1 MTEDLELHVGL
12 SGEKA
17 FAASV
22 AQMTAAVAR
31 MEATI
36 AKMPQA
42 TTPAAK
48 GIDSVGNAAKSSG
61 SMLTSFG
68 GIVSALAAGAVGM
81 LANRSID
88 LAKAYEIT
96 SLQLEVFTGSAEAA
110 KQTLDQFNKIA
121 DATPFENYEVESVGK
136 KLLAFGIGLGEVEAK
151 ILEVGNA
158 SAQSGKP
165 LEELGVLYGK
175 AKVAGTLFAE
185 DINQF
190 IEAGVP
196 IIEALAKQM
205 GTTADQVKKLGSEGK
220 ITFPVFEAA
229 FSSLYGTG
237 GKFGGMMDK
246 LATSSEGLM
255 STMRGDFNKAMREAG
270 QQILPLVVE
279 SMKKL
284 LPLAKA
290 AVGIFGDVAKSA
302 LQMGLFLADN
312 SAILI
317 AGAGAYLA
325 YSSAAISARVATL
338 AASAATAISTAYTT
352 AAIGVQAAYITV
364 TNALTGT
371 ITLATAAQRIMNLVM
386 ASNPLGLVIVG
397 VTALVA
403 AYVALSGSTK
413 ELTKEQAYHA
423 DLSKQVADG
432 FGKESAGAA
441 ILFDKLEKLNPKS
454 AEAKTVRD
462 EINTTYKTYLP
473 NLLTETT
480 SLEDVAKAQD
490 AVNAALLTK
499 IKLQVREAEMTKVY
513 AQQQTVLIEAADL
526 FGKKAKITSN
536 ETQKAIGVIQDA
548 IGSIGEETRQQL
560 FLATSD
566 FDALARELGK
576 VAGVG
581 SDVTATINKIIAA
594 DLSQEF
600 LGAAGVVA
608 LTEDKIKSLL
618 AFMDE
623 VPASATK
630 AGKGLGNTDSGLG
643 GQAIAAAGSIDALNA
658 ELSKLK
664 AAFEATGDEK
674 TRLELAPQIKSIE
687 KAIDRA
693 TNLTEII
700 KSVRSGLEMPKGF
713 DGTNAELDAYL
724 GTTTDATIEA
734 AKQAKHLEET
744 FAAAGTKGI
753 STFTE
758 LGKSAQGLGVRMKE
772 ALGKDAFSALE
783 SGLQNVKSAF
793 MDFGA
798 SAAQSIGY
806 AIGAGES
813 LADAFRQSL
822 NALLVEVPKLV
833 GMALLNAAAAGPPSP
848 ASLPMAA
855 AGLALLGLSGILK
868 GVQDRNANE
877 RKMAIEGIPTSAS
890 GGGAPGGA
898 SGGFA
903 GLATATQQQQP
914 ININL
919 VAELDGV
926 ALGGLFRQINRDYD
940 RMTIK
945 NG

>member
-68 GIVSALAAGAVGM
+68 GIASALAAGAVGM

-96 SLQLEVFTGSAEAA
+96 SLQLEVFTGSAQAA

-205 GTTADQVKKLGSEGK
+205 GVTADKVKKLGSEGK

-352 AAIGVQAAYITV
+352 AAISVQAAYITV

-441 ILFDKLEKLNPKS
+441 ILFAKLKTLNPLS
-454 AEAKTVRD
+454 AEAKTIRD
-462 EINTTYKTYLP
+462 EINTTYATYLP
-473 NLLTETT
+473 NQLTETT
-480 SLEDVAKAQD
+480 NLEGIAKAQD

-499 IKLQVREAEMTKVY
+499 IRLQVKEQELTRAITI
-513 AQQQTVLIEAADL
+513 QQTAVIEAYNSV
-526 FGKKAKITSN
+526 GKATGASAAAI
-536 ETQKAIGVIQDA
+536 QKAISSVQTTLA
-548 IGSIGEETRQQL
+548 KGSEDQRI
-560 FLATSD
+560 ATLRASGD

-576 VAGVG
+576 VSGVG
-581 SDVTATINKIIAA
+581 ADVQKTINDIAEA
-594 DLSQEF
+594 GLGLEF
-600 LGAAGVVA
+600 LDAAGAVSI
-608 LTEDKIKSLL
+608 TEDSIKSLL

-630 AGKGLGNTDSGLG
+630 AGKAIGNGANGTG

-664 AAFEATGDEK
+664 AAFEATGDAK
-674 TRLELAPQIKSIE
+674 TRLSIGQD
-687 KAIDRA
+687 I
-693 TNLTEII
+693 
-700 KSVRSGLEMPKGF
+700 
-713 DGTNAELDAYL
+713 AELES
-724 GTTTDATIEA
+724 TIERVTA
-734 AKQAKHLEET
+734 QGAPLDTLVMKTNSITDSLVNM
-744 FAAAGTKGI
+744 AAASDMGMRSLDQFAKDAAASFTSAEPVI
-753 STFTE
+753 LTFSE
-758 LGKSAQGLGVRMKE
+758 KMQS
-772 ALGKDAFSALE
+772 ALGEGAWSSIK

-868 GVQDRNANE
+868 GVQDKNANE
-877 RKMAIEGIPTSAS
+877 RKMAIEGIPASAS